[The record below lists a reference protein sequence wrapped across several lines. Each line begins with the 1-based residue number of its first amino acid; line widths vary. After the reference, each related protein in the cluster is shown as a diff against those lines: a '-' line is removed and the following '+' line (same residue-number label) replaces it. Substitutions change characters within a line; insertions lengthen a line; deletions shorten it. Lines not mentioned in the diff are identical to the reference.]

1 MKNNLRVIEIN
12 TTAFNEE
19 NFYLLTTLS
28 DEQITKVIT
37 PIVEAERDSD
47 SDGDSFYDNDFLV
60 EKLNE
65 IYPNDIVTHYVHD
78 GFDKITI

>member
-12 TTAFNEE
+12 TTAWNEE

-37 PIVEAERDSD
+37 PIVEAEREN
-47 SDGDSFYDNDFLV
+47 DSFYDNDFLV

-65 IYPNDIVTHYVHD
+65 SYPNDIVTHYVHD

>member
-28 DEQITKVIT
+28 DEQIIKVIT

-47 SDGDSFYDNDFLV
+47 VDSFYDNDILV

>member
-12 TTAFNEE
+12 TTAFEEE

-65 IYPNDIVTHYVHD
+65 SYPNDIVTHYVHD

>member
-47 SDGDSFYDNDFLV
+47 VDSFYDNDILV